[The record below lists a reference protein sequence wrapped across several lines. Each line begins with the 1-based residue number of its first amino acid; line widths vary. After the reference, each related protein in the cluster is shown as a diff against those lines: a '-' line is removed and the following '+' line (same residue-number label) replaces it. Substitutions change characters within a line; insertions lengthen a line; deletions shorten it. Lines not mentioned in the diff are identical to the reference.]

1 MHDQRLRQRGLAL
14 ELSLTPCFSKV
25 LLRLTQ
31 TPNRF
36 SGFYLHSRQT
46 AKSGSHHQ
54 HRTDTLQT
62 AKSGSHHQHRTDT
75 LLKRGVNEISLS
87 QLKFAAIK
95 GHHFIEIWDAES
107 MKTGA
112 VILPNIDRLVATL
125 DNQHARQI
133 R

>member
-54 HRTDTLQT
+54 HRTD
-62 AKSGSHHQHRTDT
+62 

>member
-1 MHDQRLRQRGLAL
+1 MTSGCANKDWRWSSRQHLA
-14 ELSLTPCFSKV
+14 SSKV

-36 SGFYLHSRQT
+36 SGFPYILDKPL
-46 AKSGSHHQ
+46 KSGSHHP
-54 HRTDTLQT
+54 HRTYT
-62 AKSGSHHQHRTDT
+62 S
-75 LLKRGVNEISLS
+75 LKRDVNEISLS
-87 QLKFAAIK
+87 QFEFAAIK

-125 DNQHARQI
+125 DNQHAR
-133 R
+133 